1 MVAVPEIHKLIVQT
15 HRPKSSSQY
24 PYGRVIEG
32 WWIEKDGYVWMTTES
47 GVRTGEERKLE
58 EGVEPKII
66 AMLLMKSL
74 DGKRNSDFNR
84 RLDYQ
89 PLRY

>member
-32 WWIEKDGYVWMTTES
+32 YWIEKDGYVWITTES
-47 GVRTGEERKLE
+47 GVRTGEKRIIPPDT
-58 EGVEPKII
+58 EPKII

-74 DGKRNSDFNR
+74 DGKRSSNFNR
-84 RLDYQ
+84 QLNY
-89 PLRY
+89 PELKY